1 MEPITIDK
9 NGWIN
14 PTCPHCECVME
25 LNYSIWTKNSEFIDK
40 LPTLNMYC
48 RFCHYAV
55 KVTPTIL
62 SCDSARSRNP
72 TTFECYNTSVI
83 QEAQQ

>member
-1 MEPITIDK
+1 MDQ

-25 LNYSIWTKNSEFIDK
+25 LNYSIWSKDDNFIDK

-55 KVTPTIL
+55 KITPAIMSVDL
-62 SCDSARSRNP
+62 DVLRRN
-72 TTFECYNTSVI
+72 TQFECYNTSVI
-83 QEAQQ
+83 AEALE